1 MMRGI
6 EMTKAFKTPR
16 LFGLLA
22 LLVGL
27 MAFSA
32 VAAHAEP
39 GAYWEAGGTKIDGK
53 TLLPE
58 INAKKDTS
66 NLTVLTKVGLS
77 TLEILCT
84 EIAFKSGLLHELGRF
99 TGRIHFSGCITKL
112 NGKEALSCVP
122 HSPGAPEGL
131 IETEPLE
138 GLLKLH
144 EPVAGGTEDLLEL
157 LPVNASMLWYTLQY
171 GSGKCTIGNNISVTG
186 TLFLKDCQSLLLS
199 NELEHL
205 FEEQKALSK
214 ILFGANPMTMDGSF
228 WAFLTG
234 AHEGQLWS
242 GHPA

>member
-1 MMRGI
+1 
-6 EMTKAFKTPR
+6 MTKAFKTSR

-32 VAAHAEP
+32 VAAQAEP
-39 GAYWEAGGTKIDGK
+39 GAYWEVGGTKIEGK

-66 NLTVLTKVGLS
+66 SLTVLTKVGLS

-84 EIAFKSGLLHELGRF
+84 DIAFKSGLLHELGRF
-99 TGRIHFSGCITKL
+99 TGKIHFSGCITKL
-112 NGKEALSCVP
+112 NGKEPPSCAP
-122 HSPGAPEGL
+122 HSVGAPEGL
-131 IETEPLE
+131 IETDLLE

-144 EPVAGGTEDLLEL
+144 KPAAGGTEDLLEL
-157 LPVNASMLWYTLQY
+157 LPVNEGMHWYTLQY
-171 GSGKCTIGNNISVTG
+171 GKGECVIGNGISVTG
-186 TLFLKDCQSLLLS
+186 TLFLKDCKNLLLN

-234 AHEGQLWS
+234 AHSGKVWS